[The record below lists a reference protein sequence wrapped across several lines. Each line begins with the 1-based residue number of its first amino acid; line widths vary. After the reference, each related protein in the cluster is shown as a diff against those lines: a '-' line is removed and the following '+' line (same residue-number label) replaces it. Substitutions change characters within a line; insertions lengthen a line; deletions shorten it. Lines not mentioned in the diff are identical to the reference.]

1 MYARPSHP
9 TPAPTLAWG
18 TTSDASETT
27 IVEGEHEGEAL
38 QRQERAQKRKGPERR
53 ASIAETANSAHETTS
68 SPFLLSRSETTPL
81 TGRMASA
88 AVASSPAKNPATA
101 REAPRETA

>member
-27 IVEGEHEGEAL
+27 IVDLNAKEKPCSAKNAPRSGRDRNAAH
-38 QRQERAQKRKGPERR
+38 P
-53 ASIAETANSAHETTS
+53 IAETANSAHETTS